1 MGFPSPAAD
10 YTEMTLIVNSI
21 CGVGPNTIVAETS
34 DGFAVIDKALPAEPD
49 SVLLANFDGRA
60 HFVKRMGRSLITKD
74 GEAIEGEALDEVVV
88 IGVVTYFINRVSED
102 RRPV

>member
-10 YTEMTLIVNSI
+10 YTETTLTVNSI
-21 CGVGPNTIVAETS
+21 CGVGQNTFVAETT
-34 DGFAVIDKALPAEPD
+34 DGYAVIDKALPAEPD

-60 HFVKRMGRSLITKD
+60 HFVKRMGRSLITED